1 VSVDHARDGSPGR
14 RVAIGLAAG
23 LAAGLAV
30 VLLWPDGEAV
40 RQAVLR
46 VYVFFLHRGMP
57 ASVTPDVYA
66 VVLNVVA
73 FVPLGWVGVV
83 LLRWSVPRVVLV
95 LVALSA
101 AVELLQAL
109 PGVGRDPSLLDV
121 ACNSLGAVIGAL
133 TASLVRRRRDGRLAA
148 VADQARVDQSGDERR
163 DVGGD
168 RLGG

>member
-1 VSVDHARDGSPGR
+1 MDDARDGGPGR
-14 RVAIGLAAG
+14 RVAIVLAA
-23 LAAGLAV
+23 ALAV
-30 VLLWPDGEAV
+30 VLALVLLWPDGEEV

-57 ASVTPDVYA
+57 AAVTPDVYA

-73 FVPLGWVGVV
+73 FVPLGWVGVL
-83 LLRWSVPRVVLV
+83 LLRWPVPRVVLA

-133 TASLVRRRRDGRLAA
+133 TASLVRRRRDGRHAA
-148 VADQARVDQSGDERR
+148 VGDQARVDQAGDERR

-168 RLGG
+168 GLGG